1 MAASRAEIVLPEWL
15 ASWPLPPAPVS
26 DEAAMELAVELS
38 RKNVARRGGGP
49 FGAVLRN
56 DSSDGS
62 GGEVLSVG
70 VNLVPSTGNPVLH
83 AEVTALQLARLGEAL
98 PGQLVR
104 ATLFTSCEPCIMC
117 LGASH
122 WAGVHRIVCAAHRED
137 AEAVGFNEGEG
148 CDQLRAGMMARGV
161 RYERGL
167 LRAEAA
173 QILRDYAAAGGPIY
187 GPGPG

>member
-1 MAASRAEIVLPEWL
+1 MAVSRAEIVLPEWL
-15 ASWPLPPAPVS
+15 SGWPLPSAPVS
-26 DEAAMELAVELS
+26 DEAAMLLAVQLS
-38 RKNVARRGGGP
+38 RENVARRGGGP
-49 FGAVLRN
+49 FGAVLRD
-56 DSSDGS
+56 DSS
-62 GGEVLSVG
+62 GEVASVG

-83 AEVTALQLARLGEAL
+83 AEVTALQLAKLGEQ
-98 PGQLVR
+98 PEGQLIH

-137 AEAVGFNEGEG
+137 AESVGFNEGEG
-148 CDQLRAGMMARGV
+148 CDALRAGMTARGV

-173 QILRDYAAAGGPIY
+173 AVLREYVSGGGRIY
-187 GPGPG
+187 GPGQT